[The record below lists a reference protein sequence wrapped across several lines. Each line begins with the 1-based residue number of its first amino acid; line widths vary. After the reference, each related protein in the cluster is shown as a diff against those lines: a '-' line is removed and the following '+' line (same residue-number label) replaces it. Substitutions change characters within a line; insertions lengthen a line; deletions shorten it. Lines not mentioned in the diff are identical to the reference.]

1 MSFLWFLQEPRLWI
15 CWGVTN
21 MKKHTLAVT
30 VENKPGVLT
39 RVATLF
45 RRRGYNIESL
55 AVGATENPS
64 ISRMT
69 IEVDGDNQ
77 VIEQV
82 TKQLHKLVDVI
93 KIVDI
98 TDERSVDREL
108 VLIKVKADNNVRA
121 EIVQIVEIF
130 RARIVDIGRST
141 LIIEATG
148 DSGKIDAIEDAL
160 KPFGI
165 VELVRTGKVAMVR
178 GALKQ

>member
-1 MSFLWFLQEPRLWI
+1 M
-15 CWGVTN
+15 
-21 MKKHTLAVT
+21 KHTLSVT

-55 AVGATENPS
+55 AVGKTENPS

-69 IEVDGDNQ
+69 IVVEGDDRI
-77 VIEQV
+77 IEQV
-82 TKQLHKLVDVI
+82 NKQLYKLVDVI

-98 TDERSVDREL
+98 SEERSVEREL
-108 VLIKVKADNNVRA
+108 VLIKVKADGNVRA
-121 EIVQIVEIF
+121 DIVQIVDIF
-130 RARIVDIGRST
+130 RARIVDIGRNS

-148 DSGKIDAIEDAL
+148 DSGKIDAIEDSL

-165 VELVRTGKVAMVR
+165 MELVRTGKVAMVR
-178 GALKQ
+178 GGGK